1 MSRTRQAGFTLL
13 EVLIAMSILAVGAT
27 SVLSIFV
34 YAISYQTRRV
44 EANRLTELWNHVIEH
59 AKVEF
64 NEFDPSSVQEGQ
76 PKVPKPIVADLRAPE
91 APGDP
96 DPKHSMDP
104 MIAEAATKFPGFQYS
119 ITFEDNDLAVPGSS
133 VVVSIEIKGL
143 SGNRNETFSQKQI
156 LTRDGSPIAERFKKP
171 DLSKYNPELGGTRPQ

>member
-1 MSRTRQAGFTLL
+1 
-13 EVLIAMSILAVGAT
+13 
-27 SVLSIFV
+27 
-34 YAISYQTRRV
+34 
-44 EANRLTELWNHVIEH
+44 
-59 AKVEF
+59 
-64 NEFDPSSVQEGQ
+64 
-76 PKVPKPIVADLRAPE
+76 
-91 APGDP
+91 
-96 DPKHSMDP
+96 

-171 DLSKYNPELGGTRPQ
+171 DLSKYDAELGGQAPTTPR